1 MNTFKWL
8 LKREYWENRGGF
20 FWAPLLTSVI
30 YLFFHVFGLILAAF
44 GIREASEHNAEFNLS
59 HGMAELADPEHA
71 ADVSR
76 VIESVFMGL
85 GAPVLLVLAFVVFF
99 YCLGS
104 LFDDRKDRSILFWKS
119 LPISDTQTVLS
130 KVVMALFVAPA
141 IATAFAILTSFAILI
156 VTSIFVLAHGANP
169 MYFWDFGAIAKA
181 CINLVAALPI
191 YALWALP
198 TVGWLMLCSA
208 FFRRVPFIWA
218 VLVPLLT
225 GIMILI
231 LGIGAI
237 VEKSVSW
244 FWIHVVVR
252 VLTST
257 IPGSEIPYRL
267 HWFPAQAQIEGPQD
281 LANIFSIGSTY
292 SVMAMPAIWIG
303 AVIGIAMI
311 YAAIQLRGRSDEG

>member
-8 LKREYWENRGGF
+8 LKREYWENRGSF
-20 FWAPLLTSVI
+20 FWAPLITAGV
-30 YLFFHVFGLILAAF
+30 YLFFNVLGLVLAAF
-44 GIREASEHNAEFNLS
+44 GINEARQHEPDFNLQN
-59 HGMAELADPEHA
+59 GMAELANPEHA

-85 GAPVLLVLAFVVFF
+85 GAPLLVVLAFVVFF

-104 LFDDRKDRSILFWKS
+104 LYDDRKDRSILFWKS

-141 IATAFAILTSFAILI
+141 IATVFAILTSFVTLI
-156 VTSIFVLAHGANP
+156 VISIFVLAHGANP
-169 MYFWDFGAIAKA
+169 MYFWDIGAIARA

-208 FFRRVPFIWA
+208 FFRRVPFVWA
-218 VLVPLLT
+218 VLIPLLSGLVILIMGIGAFGKTVGWYWVHIVVRLLT
-225 GIMILI
+225 GTVP
-231 LGIGAI
+231 GA
-237 VEKSVSW
+237 
-244 FWIHVVVR
+244 
-252 VLTST
+252 
-257 IPGSEIPYRL
+257 EIPYRL
-267 HWFPAQAQIEGPQD
+267 HWFPEQSVVNGPQD
-281 LANIFSIGSTY
+281 LANIFSISGTY

-303 AVIGIAMI
+303 AVLGVAMI
-311 YAAIQLRGRSDEG
+311 YAAIRLRSVSDEG